1 MTTRRCSAR
10 APASPLPRQPRR
22 CRPSPGLQAVVFQ
35 GARRNPGGAPSTRRD
50 EISPNYSSD
59 SRRRM
64 RKLVDT
70 LPGKSYVDA
79 SSWSAPR
86 SMLNDAARR
95 PRKQSKTSSPASRR
109 DYHATQAR
117 HRGRRSRRRRPRHV
131 GGRDYGAS
139 QTVRPTPPRAGL
151 LAPGPCLP
159 TASMVSSR
167 LNRDTGRSASATGAR
182 TTPAGHPFGL
192 GVADAR
198 RWCARS
204 TSCPGEAVD
213 RAGRQVAE
221 PGQGRPRRD
230 QSVAAQRR
238 LGLRAPL
245 PDTPSMPIGADEADQ
260 CVDHATGGGR
270 IFAELRSAWFRS
282 RRMRSLEVRTGA
294 GDLVC
299 ALLTAR
305 NGKKPVQAI
314 TRPPSPPTLAWTM
327 S

>member
-1 MTTRRCSAR
+1 
-10 APASPLPRQPRR
+10 
-22 CRPSPGLQAVVFQ
+22 
-35 GARRNPGGAPSTRRD
+35 
-50 EISPNYSSD
+50 
-59 SRRRM
+59 M

-70 LPGKSYVDA
+70 LPPKSYVDA

-95 PRKQSKTSSPASRR
+95 PRKQSKTSCASSAR
-109 DYHATQAR
+109 DYHATQAS

-182 TTPAGHPFGL
+182 TTPAGHPFRL
-192 GVADAR
+192 GDADPR

-204 TSCPGEAVD
+204 TSCSGEAVD

-221 PGQGRPRRD
+221 PGQGRTRD
-230 QSVAAQRR
+230 KIRTVAAQRR
-238 LGLRAPL
+238 SGLRAPL
-245 PDTPSMPIGADEADQ
+245 PDTPSMPIGADEAHQ
-260 CVDHATGGGR
+260 CVDHATAGGR

-305 NGKKPVQAI
+305 RQ
-314 TRPPSPPTLAWTM
+314 RSRSSRSPGRRRHRHWRGR
-327 S
+327 